1 MVCLDH
7 KTGRI
12 FAKIMESGTGRESD
26 FSLST
31 IRSGLGGGGGEDSY
45 IKVTGMLAI
54 LLKSKLQVLVS
65 LIFGGDGESLRAVYK
80 EIYQKCCNPDH
91 TEISIT
97 GQFKLKV

>member
-31 IRSGLGGGGGEDSY
+31 IRSGRGGKGGGEKTP
-45 IKVTGMLAI
+45 I
-54 LLKSKLQVLVS
+54 
-65 LIFGGDGESLRAVYK
+65 
-80 EIYQKCCNPDH
+80 
-91 TEISIT
+91 
-97 GQFKLKV
+97 

>member
-31 IRSGLGGGGGEDSY
+31 IHSGVGGGEDSY

-80 EIYQKCCNPDH
+80 EIYQKCWNPDH